1 MAYQFKVGDTGKT
14 RGGRPYRVLATDLK
28 NAETIVAIIE
38 HIGGDEFATMRFA
51 NGHVVADGRPQAGDL
66 IPPAPAVYIN
76 VYEDEKDGLWTPE
89 AIYTSRKV
97 ADKVAAHVRIGCIR
111 VPLEARFDD

>member
-1 MAYQFKVGDTGKT
+1 MAYEFKVGDTGKT
-14 RGGRPYRVLATDLK
+14 RDGRPYRVIATDLK

-66 IPPAPAVYIN
+66 IPPTPAVYIS
-76 VYEDEKDGLWTPE
+76 VYKCEDGTLRASSVLQRTRSASDE
-89 AIYTSRKV
+89 S
-97 ADKVAAHVRIGCIR
+97 AHASRIGRIR

>member
-1 MAYQFKVGDTGKT
+1 MAYEFKVGDTGKT
-14 RGGRPYRVLATDLK
+14 RDGRLYRVIATDLK
-28 NAETIVAIIE
+28 SDETIVAIIE

-66 IPPAPAVYIN
+66 IPPSPSVYLN
-76 VYEDEKDGLWTPE
+76 VYECEDGTLRASSVLHWTRSAADE
-89 AIYTSRKV
+89 S
-97 ADKVAAHVRIGCIR
+97 AHDSRIGCIR